1 MIKAVTYILENN
13 ATVQGLVGLR
23 ASSASDYKVF
33 PVVVP
38 QSEKAPY
45 IAVRLSGKS
54 SLGKGCGYNY
64 TVEVASYHTSYD
76 DVTTLNAAVIT
87 ALTGQARG
95 TVNGVAFGALN
106 FSNESDD
113 FAKDH
118 GLYAKV
124 TTFEGWAD

>member
-13 ATVQGLVGLR
+13 STVQGIVGLR
-23 ASSASDYKVF
+23 SAGTDYKVF

-45 IAVRLSGKS
+45 IAVRLSGKT
-54 SLGKGCGYNY
+54 SLGKDCGYTY
-64 TVEVASYHTSYD
+64 TVEVVSYHTSYD
-76 DVTTLNAAVIT
+76 DVTTLNAAVIS
-87 ALTGQARG
+87 ALTGQAG
-95 TVNGVAFGALN
+95 ATVNGVAFGALN

-113 FAKDH
+113 FVKDH

-124 TTFEGWAD
+124 TSFEGWAD